1 MFITE
6 CVEGRQRSTVPVQK
20 LYDAYKAWAS
30 EAGAEVLNAIAFGRA
45 MTALGLS
52 KKKVGGYVHYCNIR
66 LAGEPPEGR
75 LGHMADGLLE
85 RAVGIH

>member
-1 MFITE
+1 M
-6 CVEGRQRSTVPVQK
+6 
-20 LYDAYKAWAS
+20 
-30 EAGAEVLNAIAFGRA
+30 LNAIAFGRA